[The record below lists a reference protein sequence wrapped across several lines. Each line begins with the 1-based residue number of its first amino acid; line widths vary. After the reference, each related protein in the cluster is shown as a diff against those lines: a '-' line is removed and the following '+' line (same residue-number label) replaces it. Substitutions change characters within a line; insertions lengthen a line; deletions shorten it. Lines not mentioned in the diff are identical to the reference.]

1 MTKQIAPQLIVLSD
15 LHLNGQPERHQTV
28 VRALQTAAEQ
38 APTAHLVVNG
48 DLTDTGTAE
57 QFQEFH
63 DIIAASSFAGRTWAT
78 LGNHDV
84 RGSHWPD
91 WDNSEQADPQ
101 HFHAVTESF
110 YTQYL
115 QSLPE
120 IDRQALSFVVHLAAY
135 QHIFLNTEKGLKDS
149 AYFSPE
155 TLTWLTDQLAQ
166 AAATGQPTLIFCH
179 QPLRQTHWR
188 GNFGGGIG
196 LEDQALKQILTAY
209 PNTYFISGHIHNGFG
224 VTGVVERP
232 FGTAIDLPALAV
244 SENGHVGHGLGFIT
258 TLGAADQRWAAWDFV
273 DQTPLPQYDFQVAVP
288 TTAAL
293 MQTVRQQIA
302 AGHLAA
308 RYDTAL
314 AALAEKL
321 DQRFDQHLFDDPETD
336 GGMQA
341 PPAPLYT
348 AGEITAMQAGRT
360 QLVTALRNMPLV
372 TVPRHQPV
380 LPNLQPPLSDLAQLA
395 LVAKTLWESPN
406 FSVRSHLALQ
416 FSLARLNLILAHP
429 TEFTDAA
436 RTTATKQVRQAIA
449 DLVAAPDKT
458 GLMTGW
464 RQLLERPAT
473 PQSKELAAQVQ
484 LVLQDPEATTETI
497 QQLQQELASIL
508 NH

>member
-1 MTKQIAPQLIVLSD
+1 MAITESPQLVILSD
-15 LHLNGQPERHQTV
+15 LHLTGQSDRHRV
-28 VRALQTAAEQ
+28 VVQALQMAASH
-38 APTAHLVVNG
+38 APAAHLVVNG

-57 QFQEFH
+57 QFQEFN

-84 RGSHWPD
+84 RGPHWPD

-135 QHIFLNTEKGLKDS
+135 QLIFLNTEKGLKDS

-188 GNFGGGIG
+188 SNFGGGIG

-244 SENGHVGHGLGFIT
+244 SENGHVGHSLGFIT
-258 TLGAADQRWAAWDFV
+258 TLGAADQRWAASDFV

-293 MQTVRQQIA
+293 MQTARQQIA
-302 AGHLAA
+302 AGH
-308 RYDTAL
+308 L

-321 DQRFDQHLFDDPETD
+321 DQRFDQHLFDDPRTD
-336 GGMQA
+336 GGTQA

-348 AGEITAMQAGRT
+348 AGEITAMQAGRAQLLT
-360 QLVTALRNMPLV
+360 ALQNGPLVTAPSHRPALLVPPAPLA
-372 TVPRHQPV
+372 
-380 LPNLQPPLSDLAQLA
+380 DLAQLA
-395 LVAKTLWESPN
+395 FVARTLWESPN

-416 FSLARLNLILAHP
+416 FALARLNVILAHP

-436 RTTATKQVRQAIA
+436 RTTAAKQVRQAIA